1 MYLLRTLTF
10 LFIGATSGFI
20 QYQRL
25 GSGEFRTGKA
35 PLSLAGSKDSEGDQA
50 NAKKVAIILVDH
62 GSRKA
67 EANDMLMLV
76 AEKYKK
82 QYKVDIVEAAHM
94 ELSEPSIS
102 TAFRNCIEQGAT
114 KIVCHPFFLS
124 RGRHVQEDI
133 PEMMRAAAAEHADIH
148 QLEYSI
154 TEPLGLNEKILEL
167 IHKSITD
174 VVDEKLLQ

>member
-1 MYLLRTLTF
+1 MHLLRTVSF
-10 LFIGATSGFI
+10 LLVGAACGFV
-20 QYQRL
+20 QYHRL
-25 GSGEFRTGKA
+25 GFRENPTGTA
-35 PLSLAGSKDSEGDQA
+35 RLSLAGDTDSGDKQDVIR
-50 NAKKVAIILVDH
+50 KVAIILVDH

-82 QYKVDIVEAAHM
+82 QYNVNIVEAAHM

-102 TAFRNCIEQGAT
+102 TAFRNCIDQGAN
-114 KIVCHPFFLS
+114 KIICHPFFLS

-133 PEMMRAAAAEHADIH
+133 PEMMRAAAAEHPDIQ

-174 VVDEKLLQ
+174 AVDEKLLL